1 MGWLKFSWWRDEANS
16 GAVTAILGALKIIV
30 PAVIVVVVVVMGW
43 FGLNENS
50 PDTPSP
56 NQIDFS
62 IGGDNPGIINAGE
75 GTVITAGDN
84 ATIVVGYTIEKHEA
98 ILKSR
103 EAQLRA
109 DLVRVSTAEK
119 QVIQLQLTNVEKELA
134 DLTASYE
141 AAVQENSR
149 LKSELAAFAEYIPEN
164 EIIRA
169 QLALENGDRS
179 TADAI
184 LKAAEERSQNV
195 VRAWAR
201 MAYLR
206 G

>member
-1 MGWLKFSWWRDEANS
+1 M
-16 GAVTAILGALKIIV
+16 
-30 PAVIVVVVVVMGW
+30 
-43 FGLNENS
+43 
-50 PDTPSP
+50 
-56 NQIDFS
+56 
-62 IGGDNPGIINAGE
+62 
-75 GTVITAGDN
+75 
-84 ATIVVGYTIEKHEA
+84 GYTIEKHEA